1 MVLVKNWP
9 FFQIF
14 SYGNIVE
21 ENVFLD
27 ILERKNAF
35 FGYKSKNFKKWKHC
49 HFTKGVS
56 PWFWSKIDH
65 FSIFFLKGNIGQE
78 NFFYDILQ
86 GKKRVSKL

>member
-27 ILERKNAF
+27 ILE
-35 FGYKSKNFKKWKHC
+35 
-49 HFTKGVS
+49 
-56 PWFWSKIDH
+56 
-65 FSIFFLKGNIGQE
+65 
-78 NFFYDILQ
+78 
-86 GKKRVSKL
+86 